1 MIGTVDAAEPEPIM
15 LAFSDG
21 RRHTL
26 QSDLTIRIW
35 KEVERGRYNS
45 PEEVIG
51 RALDALFET
60 TRPL

>member
-1 MIGTVDAAEPEPIM
+1 MNDTIDAAEPEPII
-15 LAFSDG
+15 LVFSDG
-21 RRHTL
+21 ARYTL
-26 QSDLTIRIW
+26 QTDLTTRIW